1 MVDNYRRSIKF
12 EEPEGHVA
20 WSGREP
26 DISKDCEDVVGDTG
40 DMGAVFDD
48 AQEVSGNTMCV
59 IFY

>member
-1 MVDNYRRSIKF
+1 MVDNYIKF

-20 WSGREP
+20 WSGWEP
-26 DISKDCEDVVGDTG
+26 DISKDCEDVGDTG